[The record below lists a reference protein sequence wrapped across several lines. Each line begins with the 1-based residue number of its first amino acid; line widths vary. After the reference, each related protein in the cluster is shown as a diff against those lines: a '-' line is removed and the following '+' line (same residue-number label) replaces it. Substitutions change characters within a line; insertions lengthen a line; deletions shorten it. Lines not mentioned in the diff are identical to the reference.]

1 MLAIHAVQHPLGLLQ
16 TEVVDVLIEGLA
28 LLAVDV
34 VAQVL
39 AVGAQMGGQLLQR
52 QGGVEIV
59 FLLLDQSIDIAI
71 FQHLVVF
78 VGGRCRCGVDVVVL
92 RRYGED
98 LLLDDFPQDNQHIDY
113 GDDAPQ
119 GVEQQVAVGRRC

>member
-1 MLAIHAVQHPLGLLQ
+1 MLAIHAVQHPFGLLQ

-52 QGGVEIV
+52 QGGVEMV
-59 FLLLDQSIDIAI
+59 FLRFLPKKW
-71 FQHLVVF
+71 
-78 VGGRCRCGVDVVVL
+78 
-92 RRYGED
+92 RRT
-98 LLLDDFPQDNQHIDY
+98 
-113 GDDAPQ
+113 AT
-119 GVEQQVAVGRRC
+119 